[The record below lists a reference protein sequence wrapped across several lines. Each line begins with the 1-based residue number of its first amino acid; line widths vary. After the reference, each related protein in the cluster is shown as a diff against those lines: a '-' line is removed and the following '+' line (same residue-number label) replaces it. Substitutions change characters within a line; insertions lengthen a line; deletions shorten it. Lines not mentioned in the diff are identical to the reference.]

1 MFYLLENFVIANHAG
16 DSTPH
21 CADKSSEYVISNL
34 EKWSTIFFEWLNNNY
49 MKVNTG
55 KSRLLL
61 SGDFGATATIDSNHI
76 KSEDE
81 EVYNNWF

>member
-1 MFYLLENFVIANHAG
+1 
-16 DSTPH
+16 
-21 CADKSSEYVISNL
+21 
-34 EKWSTIFFEWLNNNY
+34 

-55 KSRLLL
+55 KSCLLL

-81 EVYNNWF
+81 EVYNN